1 MLADDGQT
9 IAFFRGMSLVL
20 SLGSDLDWQVQIAD
34 ETIVGRDQSA
44 TAPAD
49 SQGVYIVK
57 QPGQTTLSAT
67 GNPTCYNAVPRC
79 LAPSRSFRIQIVV
92 KQLPLPVPTAP

>member
-1 MLADDGQT
+1 
-9 IAFFRGMSLVL
+9 
-20 SLGSDLDWQVQIAD
+20 
-34 ETIVGRDQSA
+34 
-44 TAPAD
+44 
-49 SQGVYIVK
+49 VYIVK